1 MREEEKRRDRSIG
14 GTINIKYNIYMS
26 IIILLVPGKITIP
39 ALWYC
44 IFIGSFGTIS
54 KRWMTSESPT
64 ATSFNPSGLVVIII
78 VILRGGKEIRI
89 IDKKREE
96 RRWMVD
102 KIGMITLQRNS

>member
-1 MREEEKRRDRSIG
+1 
-14 GTINIKYNIYMS
+14 MS

-78 VILRGGKEIRI
+78 VIIRRGGIRI
-89 IDKKREE
+89 IDTKE
-96 RRWMVD
+96 RGKEMD
-102 KIGMITLQRNS
+102 GG